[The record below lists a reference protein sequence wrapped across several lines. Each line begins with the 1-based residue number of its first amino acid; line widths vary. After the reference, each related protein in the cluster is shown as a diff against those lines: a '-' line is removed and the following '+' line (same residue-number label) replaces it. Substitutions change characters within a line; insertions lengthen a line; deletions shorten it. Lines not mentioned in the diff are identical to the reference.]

1 MDKPI
6 CDFVVKYAE
15 SSPERFHMPGHKGH
29 GPLGIE
35 KFDITEIDGAD
46 NLYDSNGI
54 IAESEANAG
63 RIFGADTFYST
74 EGSTLCIKAMLRL
87 MDIFAKS
94 ENRRTLIAATR
105 NAHKAFLNGA
115 ALLGADITWI
125 YPEDNGAS
133 YLSCDISAE
142 CLDRFLENSEEKPVA
157 VYITSPDYLG
167 NVADIEKISKVCKKH
182 SCLLA
187 VDNAHGAY
195 LKFLSKSCHPIDL
208 GADICCDSAHKTLP
222 VITGGAYLHIS
233 GKAPGLLKQKA
244 KSALSLFGS
253 TSPSYLI
260 LQSLDSAN
268 ARFEE
273 FRIKLGT
280 LIPTVDKIK
289 NSLVKNGYTLYG
301 DEPMKIT
308 VQTKKYGY
316 DGYAFCKILKKSGI
330 VAEFYDPDFTVFMLS
345 PENRLNEIR
354 KLAKVL
360 LQIPQKDEIETLPPI
375 FEKAKIAMTPRAA
388 LLSESETVT
397 VENAVGR
404 ISAQPTVSCPPAVP
418 IAVSG
423 EVITQNIAE
432 AFKYYG
438 IETCEV
444 VK

>member
-1 MDKPI
+1 MNGPI
-6 CDFVVKYAE
+6 CEFVEKYAKE
-15 SSPERFHMPGHKGH
+15 TPVRFHMPGHKGH

-35 KFDITEIDGAD
+35 KLDITEIDGAD
-46 NLYDSNGI
+46 SLYGACGI
-54 IAESEANAG
+54 IAESESDASK
-63 RIFGADTFYST
+63 IFGADTFYST

-87 MDIFAKS
+87 IDVFAKS

-115 ALLGADITWI
+115 ALLGIDIAWLC
-125 YPEDNGAS
+125 PENSTS
-133 YLSCDISAE
+133 YLSCDINAAA
-142 CLDRFLENSEEKPVA
+142 LDSFLESAKEKPVA

-167 NVADIEKISKVCKKH
+167 NVADIQKISNVCKKH

-195 LKFLSKSCHPIDL
+195 LKFLSKSRHPIDL

-222 VITGGAYLHIS
+222 VLTGGAYLHVS
-233 GKAPGLLKQKA
+233 KKAPVLLKEKA
-244 KSALSLFGS
+244 KQAMSLFAS

-268 ARFEE
+268 SQAEE
-273 FRIKLGT
+273 FKGKLCAFV
-280 LIPTVDKIK
+280 PTVDKFK
-289 NSLVKNGYTLYG
+289 ASLVSNGYALYG

-308 VQTKKYGY
+308 IQTKKYGY
-316 DGYAFCKILKKSGI
+316 VGYDFYGILKKNGI
-330 VAEFYDPDFTVFMLS
+330 VAEFCDPDFTVLMLS
-345 PENRLNEIR
+345 PENRTSEFR
-354 KLAKVL
+354 KLAKIL
-360 LQIPQKDEIETLPPI
+360 MQLPKRDEIETLPQT

-388 LLSESETVT
+388 LLSESETVR
-397 VENAVGR
+397 VEDAVGR

-423 EVITQNIAE
+423 EVITQNTAE